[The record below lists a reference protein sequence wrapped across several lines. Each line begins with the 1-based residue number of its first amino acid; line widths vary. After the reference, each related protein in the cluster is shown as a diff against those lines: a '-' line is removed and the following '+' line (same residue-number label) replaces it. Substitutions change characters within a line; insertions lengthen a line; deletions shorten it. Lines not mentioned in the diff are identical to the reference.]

1 MVDSPLLIFLTH
13 PICFRLLEAAVILA
27 PARDIELVDVF
38 GGRVEVVVL
47 LGKMSWTGCLLLHPV
62 VDNTIYFLD

>member
-27 PARDIELVDVF
+27 PAREIELVDVF

-47 LGKMSWTGCLLLHPV
+47 LGKMC
-62 VDNTIYFLD
+62 